1 MKVRKSV
8 EIAHAD
14 GIRFG
19 SCVHGFS
26 FLKLKNSELQIYNIV
41 MINITTNSDIFLT
54 NAHRM

>member
-41 MINITTNSDIFLT
+41 MINITTNSDCKF
-54 NAHRM
+54 